1 LEIQTDEGFQIKAAP
16 PPGAASTGASKKVLL
31 YIRPEAIDLVES
43 ADQPPAMN
51 RISGRVAASA
61 YQGSLVEYEIESAG
75 RIIRVNETNPKG
87 KRLFQRG
94 DETTITFSAE
104 DVGIIPE

>member
-16 PPGAASTGASKKVLL
+16 PSGYKIPGDSRKILL
-31 YIRPEAIDLVES
+31 YVRPEAIDLVES
-43 ADQPPAMN
+43 ADQPAKLN
-51 RISGRVAASA
+51 RIAGRVAASA

-87 KRLFQRG
+87 KPLFQRG
-94 DETTITFSAE
+94 DATSVTFAAD
-104 DVGIIPE
+104 DVGIVTE